1 LSKQNSHV
9 LSTKGEK
16 MATGTK
22 HDIVRGN
29 ARVTYTEYKL
39 QPSDAGKGLK
49 QIARERLN
57 DENLYKDILQMTG
70 AANNQGIPWYAE
82 IEPKDRIGNNW
93 TLLLPP
99 ARPASNNPATNPS
112 TSTQLGMFKLTQE
125 TNIRTSP
132 RVEAANI
139 FLLGRVGT
147 QYTYLVNSKITDHA
161 GMTWVEVA
169 ASNFGSKAIAGARY
183 YVCVREGNL
192 IRTDPAI

>member
-1 LSKQNSHV
+1 MV
-9 LSTKGEK
+9 
-16 MATGTK
+16 TGQK
-22 HDIVRGN
+22 HRIPRGN
-29 ARVTYTEYKL
+29 AIVEYTEYKL

-70 AANNQGIPWYAE
+70 TPNTQGISWYQE

-99 ARPASNNPATNPS
+99 ARPVSNNPASNPS
-112 TSTQLGMFKLTQE
+112 AQLGTFKLTQE

-147 QYTYLVNSKITDHA
+147 QYTYLTNSKITDQA

-169 ASNFGSKAIAGARY
+169 ASNFGSKAIPGARY
-183 YVCVREGNL
+183 YICVREGNL
-192 IRTDPAI
+192 VRTNPAI